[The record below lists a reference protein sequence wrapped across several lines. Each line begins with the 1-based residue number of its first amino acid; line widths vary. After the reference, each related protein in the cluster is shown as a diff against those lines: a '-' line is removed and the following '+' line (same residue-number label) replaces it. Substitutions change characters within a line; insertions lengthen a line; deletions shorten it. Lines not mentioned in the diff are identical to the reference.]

1 MMSQLKN
8 KQFRTALSAV
18 LGIALLG
25 SISIAQAR
33 DHGNEEEHED
43 DDVVLAFATVGDS
56 RQDPINLDPSQVAQ
70 GGVTGQD
77 KIWLQNTKSW
87 TRIMRSIQAQKA
99 KLLFFN
105 GDMVMGYGNGTALND
120 YKTTNVNGVWKPT
133 ALPNGLT
140 TDTTDFYAQYAF
152 WRGMVAN
159 LMETG
164 TYVVP
169 VPGNH
174 ETQCKSCGKKATA
187 DNENIWRDNMSD
199 LILDTTRFTS
209 ILGAAPDYYDPSNH
223 PQVGDLLASSEAN
236 KAYTTNQSELSYSF
250 DFKGCHFAVVNTDAT
265 GVDGRAP
272 AVWLAADMAAARDRG
287 AKHFFIFG
295 HKPAYTYKFT
305 DPATGLPITKLSGL
319 DATSAANQKE
329 FWDIV
334 EQYQA
339 TYFSGHM
346 HTFNMQQPRLSDSTK
361 PGTAWQVLVGSGGSP
376 FESPVATNNP
386 NDRKYAWANVRVY
399 ESGKVRIDAWG
410 FDENYGPTT
419 LLQSITLDQ

>member
-1 MMSQLKN
+1 
-8 KQFRTALSAV
+8 

-33 DHGNEEEHED
+33 DHRSEEDHDD
-43 DDVVLAFATVGDS
+43 DDVVLSFATVGDS
-56 RQDPINLDPSQVAQ
+56 RQDPIALDPSQVAH
-70 GGVTGQD
+70 GGLTGQD
-77 KIWLQNTKSW
+77 KTWLQNTKAWS
-87 TRIMRSIQAQKA
+87 RIMRSIQDQKA

-120 YKTTNVNGVWKPT
+120 YKTINVNGVWKPT
-133 ALPNGLT
+133 ALPYGVT

-199 LILDTTRFTS
+199 LILDTTRFAS
-209 ILGAAPDYYDPSNH
+209 ILGAAPDYYDPLNH
-223 PQVGDLLASSEAN
+223 PQVGELLASTETN

-287 AKHFFIFG
+287 TKHFFIFG

-319 DATSAANQKE
+319 DASSAANQKE

-334 EQYQA
+334 EKYQA

-346 HTFNMQQPRLSDSTK
+346 HTFNMQQPRLNDSTK

-376 FESPVATNNP
+376 FESAVATNNP

-399 ESGKVRIDAWG
+399 ESGKVRIEAWG